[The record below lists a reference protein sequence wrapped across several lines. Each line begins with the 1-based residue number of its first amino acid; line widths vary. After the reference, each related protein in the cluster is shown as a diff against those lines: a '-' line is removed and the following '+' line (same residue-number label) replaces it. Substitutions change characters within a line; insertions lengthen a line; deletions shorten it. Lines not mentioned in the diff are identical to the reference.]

1 MQLESLCCDNRSM
14 NESHKNIDELNKQFD
29 AKSMKKSKLTQTRI
43 RLAYAIAILAD
54 TGKFPIFAVEATGFL
69 AIPGAAADFAMDC
82 FVAVAVTLLLGFDWA
97 LLASFFAES
106 IPGLDLFPSWTA
118 CVAYVVWQRKK
129 EQSPLPVVEVEE
141 VKPVRKSAP
150 LLGAQANTLVIS
162 DATNHANRPI
172 EDKLVRLKNLLEREF
187 ITKAEYEA
195 KRQEVLN
202 DL

>member
-1 MQLESLCCDNRSM
+1 
-14 NESHKNIDELNKQFD
+14 
-29 AKSMKKSKLTQTRI
+29 MKKPKLTQTRI
-43 RLAYAIAILAD
+43 RLAYAIAIIAD

-82 FVAVAVTLLLGFDWA
+82 FVAVAATVLLGFNWA

-106 IPGLDLFPSWTA
+106 IPGLDVFPTWTA

-129 EQSPLPVVEVEE
+129 EQAPLPVVEVEE
-141 VKPVRKSAP
+141 VKPVRKNPP
-150 LLGAQANTLVIS
+150 LLDVQATSVVGS
-162 DATNHANRPI
+162 DDSNSASRSI